1 MFENYHPVHFLT
13 HYLDTSVFSSLA
25 QTKFSTFISREIS
38 NSYSLAATV
47 VFSTTVAIPWR
58 MKIDR
63 EQIHHYI
70 GGYYLN

>member
-1 MFENYHPVHFLT
+1 
-13 HYLDTSVFSSLA
+13 
-25 QTKFSTFISREIS
+25 
-38 NSYSLAATV
+38 
-47 VFSTTVAIPWR
+47 VAIPWR